1 MTYLVGLSGPKG
13 VGKTT
18 TKTILMLDIIQKE
31 YSVGSVSFAEPV
43 YNIVSEI
50 TGESVEWLKENKTS
64 TWHNGFLAGWTPRR
78 LLQYVGADLF
88 RNNLS
93 QNIWVDI
100 ALNKAKK
107 SLLDIAIFDDCRF
120 ENEVA
125 QLDLTIELQR
135 AGVGYTG
142 EHLSEMGGLPVDIQW
157 SIDNPENITA
167 LAQYIIKRYEATK

>member
-18 TKTILMLDIIQKE
+18 TKNILIDTIQQK
-31 YSVGSVSFAEPV
+31 YNIGSVSFAEPV

-50 TGESVEWLKENKTS
+50 TGESVQWIQENKTY
-64 TWHNGFLAGWTPRR
+64 TWQAGFLAGWTPRR
-78 LLQYVGADLF
+78 LLQYVGTDLF

-93 QNIWVDI
+93 QSIWVDI
-100 ALNKAKK
+100 AINKAKK

-142 EHLSEMGGLPVDIQW
+142 EHLSEMGGLPVSIQW
-157 SIDNPENITA
+157 SIDNPESITA

>member
-18 TKTILMLDIIQKE
+18 TKSILIDTIQQK
-31 YSVGSVSFAEPV
+31 YDVGSVSFAEPV

-64 TWHNGFLAGWTPRR
+64 MWRDGFLAGWTPRR
-78 LLQYVGADLF
+78 LLQYVGTDLF

-93 QNIWVDI
+93 QNIWIDI
-100 ALNKAKK
+100 AVNKAKK
-107 SLLDIAIFDDCRF
+107 SPFDIVIFDDCRF
-120 ENEVA
+120 ENEVK

-135 AGVGYTG
+135 AGVSYTG
-142 EHLSEMGGLPVDIQW
+142 EHLSEMGGLPVDAQW
-157 SIDNPENITA
+157 SIDNPQYITA
-167 LAQYIIKRYEATK
+167 LAQYIIERYEATK

>member
-18 TKTILMLDIIQKE
+18 TKSILIDTIQQK
-31 YSVGSVSFAEPV
+31 YDVGSVSFAEPV

-50 TGESVEWLKENKTS
+50 TGESVQWLKENKTNM
-64 TWHNGFLAGWTPRR
+64 WHNGIWAGWTPRR
-78 LLQYVGADLF
+78 LLQYVGTDLF

-100 ALNKAKK
+100 AVNRAKK
-107 SLLDIAIFDDCRF
+107 SLLDIVIFDDCRF

-135 AGVGYTG
+135 DGVRYTS
-142 EHLSEMGGLPVDIQW
+142 EHLSEMGGLPVDAQW
-157 SIDNPENITA
+157 SIDNPQYIAA
-167 LAQYIIKRYEATK
+167 LAQYVIERYEATK

>member
-18 TKTILMLDIIQKE
+18 TKSILIDTIQQK
-31 YSVGSVSFAEPV
+31 YDVGSVSFAEPV

-64 TWHNGFLAGWTPRR
+64 MWRDGFLAGWTPRR
-78 LLQYVGADLF
+78 LLQYVGTDLF

-93 QNIWVDI
+93 QNIWIDI
-100 ALNKAKK
+100 AVNKAKK
-107 SLLDIAIFDDCRF
+107 SLLDIVIFDDCRF

-167 LAQYIIKRYEATK
+167 LAQYIIKRYEAEK